1 MSTNQPRK
9 PAGTPVG
16 GQWAPATHAEP
27 EVDLGAQGA
36 SIPPTVGAIASG
48 PDVLAKVRALS
59 SPTKAQLAR
68 DILLTKTPKLNV
80 QDIELYE
87 RGGRLPM
94 ASVLE
99 VACGTTETVEASE
112 AKLTE
117 TLRRLE
123 R

>member
-27 EVDLGAQGA
+27 DVDLGTQGA

-48 PDVLAKVRALS
+48 PDVLAKVRALP

-68 DILLTKTPKLNV
+68 DVVLTKTPKLDV

-99 VACGTTETVEASE
+99 VARSTTEVVEAAE
-112 AKLTE
+112 IKLNE
-117 TLRRLE
+117 TLSRLE
-123 R
+123 P